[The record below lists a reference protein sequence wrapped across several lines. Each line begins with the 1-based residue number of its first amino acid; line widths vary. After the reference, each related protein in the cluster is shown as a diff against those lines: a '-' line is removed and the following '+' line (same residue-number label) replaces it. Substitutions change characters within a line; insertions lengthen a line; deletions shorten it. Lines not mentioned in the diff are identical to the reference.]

1 VVKYGMRSLLAAGAR
16 PPGNS
21 DTAGAQP
28 FSCNPWYTMSC
39 VVNRENKSGLII
51 DPQEALSVQEALRG
65 FTVDAAFGCG
75 MEQDRGSLEVGKR
88 ADVVVLT
95 EDPFS
100 VPKARLKDVT
110 SALTLVG
117 GRVGWST

>member
-1 VVKYGMRSLLAAGAR
+1 
-16 PPGNS
+16 
-21 DTAGAQP
+21 
-28 FSCNPWYTMSC
+28 
-39 VVNRENKSGLII
+39 
-51 DPQEALSVQEALRG
+51 
-65 FTVDAAFGCG
+65 